1 MPGLECHLLGK
12 LSIQKGEAA
21 IFEFESRKAE
31 ELLCY
36 LLLNRERPRPREALA
51 EALWRGDS
59 GQQSKGYLRKALWQL
74 QTALDS
80 LPDGAAEHLLLVEAD
95 WIRVNPRCEL
105 WLDVAVLEA
114 AFGAVKGISG
124 RELSREQARQLE
136 AATALYRG
144 DLLEGCYQDWCL
156 LERQRLQFWYLAALD
171 KLMDHSEAIQD
182 YERGL
187 AYGER
192 VLRYDPARE
201 RTHVRMMRLQ
211 YLIGD
216 RTAALRQYELCRQAL
231 RQELDVEPGG
241 QTRQLYQQI
250 RADALAAK
258 ERPPSGEAAPD
269 EAVMHA
275 IHAHLGHFQNAL
287 GQLQSEIRED
297 IRSLE
302 RALRKE

>member
-36 LLLNRERPRPREALA
+36 LLLNRERPRQREALA
-51 EALWRGDS
+51 EALWGGDT

-74 QTALDS
+74 QQALDS
-80 LPDGAAEHLLLVEAD
+80 LPDGEAERLLLVEAD
-95 WIRVNPRCEL
+95 WIRVNPSCEL

-114 AFGAVKGISG
+114 AFGAVKGVSG

-136 AATALYRG
+136 AAAALYRG

-171 KLMDHSEAIQD
+171 KLMDYSEANQD

-192 VLRYDPARE
+192 VLRYDQARE
-201 RTHVRMMRLQ
+201 RTHARMMRLQ
-211 YLIGD
+211 YLAGD

-231 RQELDVEPGG
+231 RQELDVEPGERI
-241 QTRQLYQQI
+241 RQLYQQMRRDAPLAEERLPTGGPVHDGVTL
-250 RADALAAK
+250 RA
-258 ERPPSGEAAPD
+258 
-269 EAVMHA
+269 V
-275 IHAHLGHFQNAL
+275 HAHLGWLHRAL
-287 GQLQSEIRED
+287 DQLQSELRQD
-297 IRSLE
+297 IQAIE
-302 RALRKE
+302 RAIRKE